1 MGILMF
7 TARIHSLIN
16 QKSDIEYRLARLT
29 KKLQDLQ
36 SYASMVGNGSVSIG
50 DMLGVP
56 GAMLGR
62 SMAYMAF
69 AHNSSYQYMMQNAPY
84 MASIWTQQMQGVAQN
99 PQQQQ
104 QMQRW
109 IMESLYKQGRDRAMQ
124 IEQRNLKYEEQKITN
139 EKEKL
144 EALGK
149 SVQAELDAAKQAR
162 DAGIKEMAPKY
173 VFQG

>member
-1 MGILMF
+1 MGVLMF

-16 QKSDIEYRLARLT
+16 QKSDIEYRLAKLT

-36 SYASMVGNGSVSIG
+36 AYAATVGNGGISIG
-50 DMLGVP
+50 DMLSAP
-56 GAMLGR
+56 GSMLGR
-62 SMAYMAF
+62 TMAYMAF

-84 MASIWTQQMQGVAQN
+84 MTSIWTQQMQGMVQN

-109 IMESLYKQGRDRAMQ
+109 IMESLYQQGRDRAMQ
-124 IEQRNLKYEEQKITN
+124 VEQRNLKVEEQKIAN

-149 SVQAELDAAKQAR
+149 SVQAELESARQAR

-173 VFQG
+173 VFQS

>member
-16 QKSDIEYRLARLT
+16 QKSDIEYRLTKLT

-36 SYASMVGNGSVSIG
+36 SYASMVGNGGVSIG

-84 MASIWTQQMQGVAQN
+84 MTSIWAQQMQGMAQN

-124 IEQRNLKYEEQKITN
+124 IEQRNLKYEEQRITN

-149 SVQAELDAAKQAR
+149 SVQAELEAAKQAR